1 MAEAL
6 IFPRFLHEKG
16 AAAVLDAIER
26 EDDDFFIPVWMTAG
40 FRFSPV
46 LIHLDR
52 GDLRIGVI
60 TMPMPREMTEAW
72 LGAVVGK
79 RSDPTYL
86 RYFLLEMSI
95 HVLDQTPATVI
106 GEWAGSTHRNHGG
119 GPLTTSDLVAD
130 CAAFVARVEQ
140 IVSAAPR

>member
-1 MAEAL
+1 M
-6 IFPRFLHEKG
+6 IMPRFLAEKG
-16 AAAVLDAIER
+16 ATATLDAIER

-40 FRFSPV
+40 FRFSPI

-52 GDLRIGVI
+52 GDLRIGLI
-60 TMPMPREMTEAW
+60 TMPMPREITEAW
-72 LGAVVGK
+72 LAAVVGK
-79 RSDPTYL
+79 RSDPAYL

-95 HVLDQTPATVI
+95 HVMDQSPATVI

-119 GPLTTSDLVAD
+119 GPLTTSDLAAD

-140 IVSAAPR
+140 IINAA